1 MPKHL
6 DRPLVLGNIAGDKIP
21 FCDDINRAKE
31 EPESKCSY
39 LQLTGQQDIVPFV
52 MSGTDASLQV
62 FIPPSDVN
70 SQPQERK
77 ERGRP
82 FFFSAITGLNTSQ
95 CKADPLES
103 YHIVGPL
110 KPFNRVLTL
119 QTEVL
124 LSTIRNV
131 QLYFWRW
138 LSDGHNAQKKQKTKC
153 IIIII

>member
-31 EPESKCSY
+31 ELESKCSF

-77 ERGRP
+77 ERGRT
-82 FFFSAITGLNTSQ
+82 FFF
-95 CKADPLES
+95 CC
-103 YHIVGPL
+103 
-110 KPFNRVLTL
+110 NR
-119 QTEVL
+119 
-124 LSTIRNV
+124 R
-131 QLYFWRW
+131 
-138 LSDGHNAQKKQKTKC
+138 A
-153 IIIII
+153 